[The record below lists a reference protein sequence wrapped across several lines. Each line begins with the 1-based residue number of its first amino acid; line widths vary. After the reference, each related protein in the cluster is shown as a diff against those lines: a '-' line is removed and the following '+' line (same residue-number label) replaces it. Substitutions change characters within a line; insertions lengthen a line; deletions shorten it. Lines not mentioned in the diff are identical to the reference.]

1 MSAATKADLDA
12 LERRMVI
19 GAIGIAVAIIAA
31 HAGITF
37 ALLKLVSGGGV

>member
-12 LERRMVI
+12 LERRMI
-19 GAIGIAVAIIAA
+19 KGAVGIAVAVVAA

-37 ALLKLVSGGGV
+37 ALLKIVAGGGV